1 MTHSAEARPQ
11 LSMTNKELLS
21 YLHPDLFIPDLK
33 ARNKLEAIQKMV
45 AHLVETRRIR
55 DGRIVLEA
63 IKTRE
68 KLGST
73 GIGKG
78 VAVPHSR
85 CTVTGD
91 LTLLFARSVDG
102 VDYDAID
109 EKPVHLFFM
118 ILAPHQDKNS
128 EYLPLLGKLVEI
140 TRDATVRRRLLKTE
154 EFPDIAEAIEKG
166 RSK

>member
-1 MTHSAEARPQ
+1 MHSAEAKAYP
-11 LSMTNKELLS
+11 SMTNKELLA

-33 ARNKLEAIQKMV
+33 ARTKIDAIQKMV
-45 AHLVETRRIR
+45 AHLVEKKYLR

-63 IKTRE
+63 LKTRE

-85 CTVTGD
+85 STVTGA
-91 LTLLFARSVDG
+91 LTLLFARSIEG
-102 VDYDAID
+102 IDYDAID
-109 EKPVHLFFM
+109 QKPVHLLFM

-128 EYLPLLGKLVEI
+128 EYLPLLGKLVEV
-140 TRDATVRRRLLKTE
+140 TRDATVRRRLLKVGDVAE
-154 EFPDIAEAIEKG
+154 VAEALEKG
-166 RSK
+166 KSK